1 MFDTKRTHL
10 RTWNPLMKE
19 KRMKQLRIGLLG
31 LGTIGSGVA
40 RMLLHEGKRL
50 SRKIGV
56 ELVLARIAEINP
68 KRARELRI
76 PAQLVTTNADKVI
89 TDPGLDVII
98 ELIGGIH
105 PAREFILK
113 ALAFGKHVVT
123 ANKAV
128 LAAHGRE
135 IFSAARKARRCVT
148 FEASVGGGIPI
159 IAALRDGF
167 VANRIESIFG
177 IVNGTTNYILTQMTS
192 VGARYED
199 VLAEAQRLG
208 YAERDPSSDVEG
220 YDSTNK
226 LVILAKVG
234 FGVNVDAK
242 KIYREG
248 IVGVQIED
256 IQDAYE
262 LGYTLKLLAIGKRG
276 RKLDLRVHPT
286 LLPHKHPLASIHGVF
301 NAICVT
307 GNPVGETMLY
317 GRGAGQQPTTS
328 AVLADVVDIAL
339 GRAQVTFAS
348 LDTFADDSAW
358 APLLDIKEITCRYFL
373 HFTVVDRYGV
383 LAKICGVMGKYKISI
398 ASVVQPE
405 RRDGNTVPLIM
416 MTHKAN
422 EGAMRK
428 ALAEIDRLDVVRAKS
443 RLLRVES

>member
-1 MFDTKRTHL
+1 VDLF
-10 RTWNPLMKE
+10 
-19 KRMKQLRIGLLG
+19 
-31 LGTIGSGVA
+31 
-40 RMLLHEGKRL
+40 
-50 SRKIGV
+50 
-56 ELVLARIAEINP
+56 LARIAEINT
-68 KRARELRI
+68 KRARELKI
-76 PAQLVTTNADKVI
+76 PASLVTSDTTAVL
-89 TDPGLDVII
+89 TDPTLDVII

-113 ALAFGKHVVT
+113 ALTSGKHVVT

-128 LAAHGRE
+128 LAAHGQE
-135 IFSAARKARRCVT
+135 IFAAARKARRCVT

-208 YAERDPSSDVEG
+208 YAERDPTSDVEG

-226 LVILAKVG
+226 LAILAKVG
-234 FGVNVDAK
+234 FGVNVDAG

-248 IVGVQIED
+248 ITGVQIED
-256 IQDAYE
+256 IADARQM
-262 LGYTLKLLAIGKRG
+262 GYTLKLLAIGKRG
-276 RKLDLRVHPT
+276 KKLDLRVHPT
-286 LLPHKHPLASIHGVF
+286 LLTHKHPLATIHGVF

-307 GNPVGETMLY
+307 GDPVGETMLY
-317 GRGAGQQPTTS
+317 GRGAGRQPTSS

-339 GRAQVTFAS
+339 GRAQVTFEN
-348 LDTFADDSAW
+348 LDTFSDGSAPV
-358 APLLDIKEITCRYFL
+358 PLLDIREIMCRYFL
-373 HFTVVDRYGV
+373 RFTVVDRAGV
-383 LAKICGVMGKYKISI
+383 LAKIAGIMGRQKISI

-405 RRDGNTVPLIM
+405 RRNGNTVPLIM

-428 ALAEIDRLDVVRAKS
+428 ALAEIDRLDVVRGKS
-443 RLLRVES
+443 RFLRVES